1 MDRMDRNEKLDLVI
15 HLFILGIF
23 FLSAIASCSTFSYYV
38 NRQNPNELKAY
49 RNEISK
55 EDYAQ
60 FASTLRPYRGD
71 PDTLYKQ
78 ACYLQEKRKYKL
90 ALKVLEDVILVDAT
104 HVRAYNAMGVIYD
117 ILRDYPRAVE
127 AYKRA
132 LKLNPNLAY
141 VQNNL
146 GYSYFLQGKLDS
158 AIEAYKAAI
167 ILDDNNERYH
177 NNLGLAYAKK
187 GLYDDALNE
196 FMAGRDEAKAHY
208 TMAQV
213 LNQMHEYDRA
223 QIHFSI
229 SSKLGS
235 QFQQTKTEST
245 AAYDS
250 RESGREFESNQRNDL
265 ARKSIDRIEVDE
277 KGKQKLWFKINAENV
292 RTTQDEKFNTD
303 ISELNAIT
311 EVSDLKIETEAQLS
325 PGELEVEISN
335 GNGVNRMAARVGNYL
350 SKKGVKIT
358 RLTNAEHFNYDE
370 TMIYYQG
377 GHLQDAFKIAQEI
390 PGYQNMERLKT
401 PDQKSGKI
409 KVRIGRDLV
418 PYDEIFK
425 ERS

>member
-1 MDRMDRNEKLDLVI
+1 MSRTEKLDLAI

-23 FLSAIASCSTFSYYV
+23 FLSAIGSCSTFSYYV
-38 NRQNPNELKAY
+38 NPQNPNELKAY
-49 RNEISK
+49 RYEISK

-90 ALKVLEDVILVDAT
+90 ALKVLEDVILADAT

-117 ILRDYPRAVE
+117 ILRDFPRAVE

-146 GYSYFLQGKLDS
+146 GYSYLLQGNLDS
-158 AIEAYKAAI
+158 AIESFKAAI
-167 ILDDNNERYH
+167 VMDDKNERYH

-208 TMAQV
+208 IMAQV
-213 LNQMHEYDRA
+213 LNQLYEYDRA
-223 QIHFSI
+223 QIHFFI
-229 SSKLGS
+229 SSKLNP
-235 QFQQTKTEST
+235 QFQQAKTEST
-245 AAYDS
+245 VAEDS
-250 RESGREFESNQRNDL
+250 SESVREYESVQGNDL
-265 ARKSIDRIEVDE
+265 ERKSINRIEVDE
-277 KGKQKLWFKINAENV
+277 NGNKKLWFKINAENV
-292 RTTQDEKFNTD
+292 QTTEDEKFKTD
-303 ISELNAIT
+303 ISKLN
-311 EVSDLKIETEAQLS
+311 DLMQVADLQIETEPRLPPA
-325 PGELEVEISN
+325 ELEVEISN

-358 RLTNAEHFNYDE
+358 RLTNADHFNYEE
-370 TMIYYQG
+370 TMIYYQWD
-377 GHLQDAFKIAQEI
+377 HLQDAFKIAQEI
-390 PGYQNMERLKT
+390 PGYQNMERLNSH
-401 PDQKSGKI
+401 DRKSEKI
-409 KVRIGRDLV
+409 KVRIGKDLV
-418 PYDEIFK
+418 PYDELFK
-425 ERS
+425 GSS

>member
-1 MDRMDRNEKLDLVI
+1 MDRNEKLDLAI
-15 HLFILGIF
+15 HLFILGVF
-23 FLSAIASCSTFSYYV
+23 FLSAVSSCSTFSYYV
-38 NRQNPNELKAY
+38 NPQNPNELKAY
-49 RNEISK
+49 RYEISK
-55 EDYAQ
+55 KDYAQ

-78 ACYLQEKRKYKL
+78 ACYLQEKRKYKI
-90 ALKVLEDVILVDAT
+90 ALKVLEDVILADTT

-167 ILDDNNERYH
+167 ILDDKNERYH

-196 FMAGRDEAKAHY
+196 FMAGREEAKAHY

-213 LNQMHEYDRA
+213 LDQMHEYDRA
-223 QIHFSI
+223 QIHFFI
-229 SSKLGS
+229 SSKLNP
-235 QFQQTKTEST
+235 QFQQAKSESI
-245 AAYDS
+245 AADDS
-250 RESGREFESNQRNDL
+250 SESRREYPSTQGNDQG
-265 ARKSIDRIEVDE
+265 RKSINRIEVDE
-277 KGKQKLWFKINAENV
+277 NGKKKLWFKINAESV
-292 RTTQDEKFNTD
+292 QTTEDEKFKTD
-303 ISELNAIT
+303 ISELNGSMQVA
-311 EVSDLKIETEAQLS
+311 DLQNETEPRLS
-325 PGELEVEISN
+325 PAELEVEISN
-335 GNGVNRMAARVGNYL
+335 GNGVNRMAARIGNYL

-358 RLTNAEHFNYDE
+358 RLTNAEHFNYEE
-370 TMIYYQG
+370 TMIYYPW

-390 PGYQNMERLKT
+390 PGYQNMERLRA
-401 PDQKSGKI
+401 PDQKNEKI
-409 KVRIGRDLV
+409 KVRIGKDLV
-418 PYDEIFK
+418 PYDQIFK
-425 ERS
+425 ESS

>member
-1 MDRMDRNEKLDLVI
+1 MDRNEKLDLAI

-23 FLSAIASCSTFSYYV
+23 FLSAVSSCSTFSYYV
-38 NRQNPNELKAY
+38 NPQNPNELKAY
-49 RNEISK
+49 RYEISK
-55 EDYAQ
+55 KDYAQ
-60 FASTLRPYRGD
+60 FASTLRPYKGD

-90 ALKVLEDVILVDAT
+90 ALKVLEDVILADAT

-146 GYSYFLQGKLDS
+146 GYSYFLQRNFDS
-158 AIEAYKAAI
+158 AVEAFQAAI
-167 ILDDNNERYH
+167 ILDEKNERYH

-187 GLYDDALNE
+187 GLYDDALKE
-196 FMAGRDEAKAHY
+196 FMAGGDEAKAHY
-208 TMAQV
+208 KMAQV
-213 LNQMHEYDRA
+213 FNQMHEYDRA
-223 QIHFSI
+223 EIHFLI
-229 SSKLGS
+229 SSRLDL
-235 QFQQTKTEST
+235 QFQQAKSQSIAADDSSESAREYEST
-245 AAYDS
+245 Q
-250 RESGREFESNQRNDL
+250 GNDQG
-265 ARKSIDRIEVDE
+265 RKSINRIEVDE
-277 KGKQKLWFKINAENV
+277 NGKKKLWFKINAESV
-292 RTTQDEKFNTD
+292 QTTEDKKFRTD
-303 ISELNAIT
+303 ISELNGSMQVA
-311 EVSDLKIETEAQLS
+311 DLQNETEPRLS
-325 PGELEVEISN
+325 PAELEVEISN

-358 RLTNAEHFNYDE
+358 RLTNAEHFNYEE
-370 TMIYYQG
+370 TMIYYPW